1 MNIVL
6 ILQTSQ
12 VFNDRENRQL
22 VTNEP
27 VEVRDCR
34 KITDHFRRIY
44 RIYPNLIKEN
54 RRMRTCHRFG
64 FANTR
69 ISTGYAQKSSQS
81 LRVLSTKK
89 LFIYS
94 YLTSCM
100 ERRASLCAWENAK
113 KYALNYYMMVK
124 RYRNLK
130 EEVGG
135 SIPGCEIFSL
145 LDIKLVRWSIDS
157 YTLALACRPY
167 V

>member
-81 LRVLSTKK
+81 LRVLSTKN
-89 LFIYS
+89 
-94 YLTSCM
+94 
-100 ERRASLCAWENAK
+100 SLSTLISHHAW
-113 KYALNYYMMVK
+113 
-124 RYRNLK
+124 K
-130 EEVGG
+130 EELRFAREKTQKNM
-135 SIPGCEIFSL
+135 P
-145 LDIKLVRWSIDS
+145 
-157 YTLALACRPY
+157 
-167 V
+167 